1 MWKGRER
8 ETRAAR
14 QLHSD
19 RQAIWSHRGKGRG
32 PSKTG
37 MFIRHEVGVETEPTG
52 PTPISDSAH
61 SKPSHGSQFLK
72 VEP

>member
-8 ETRAAR
+8 ETRAR
-14 QLHSD
+14 QLQE
-19 RQAIWSHRGKGRG
+19 RQTSHLEPHHDKGRG

-37 MFIRHEVGVETEPTG
+37 MFIRHEVGVGTEPTG